1 MLSPQDPAIDGLGRR
16 SVAAEPAEEHDH
28 EADQRPSSRLR
39 ATILLGRPSVDP
51 LAGRARQRVQAIR
64 RRRPPVWADEPI
76 RLINS
81 KMLDSIRVAAIGPRE
96 EQNAQVRDGDLDRD
110 GHDGLDE
117 LLHRGT
123 GSIRLLAR
131 LLFRV
136 LVRDVGRPRGL
147 ALWRRASVGTRT
159 S

>member
-1 MLSPQDPAIDGLGRR
+1 
-16 SVAAEPAEEHDH
+16 
-28 EADQRPSSRLR
+28 
-39 ATILLGRPSVDP
+39 
-51 LAGRARQRVQAIR
+51 
-64 RRRPPVWADEPI
+64 
-76 RLINS
+76 
-81 KMLDSIRVAAIGPRE
+81 MLDSIRVAAIGPRE

-131 LLFRV
+131 LLFRA

-147 ALWRRASVGTRT
+147 ALWRPASGGPRT
-159 S
+159 SRQRAPALGPSLRRGPATGPP